1 MTKTIKNATVFFSS
15 MISSFSYAE
24 NSQWTSSTSHSEDQ
38 NIEKSVVQKL
48 TPAEWE
54 VIAYAIGDL
63 SQDKKDDIALLIQP
77 NNKKTGPKLL
87 IYFNKN
93 NSYQSRLSKQFDRWT
108 YEKENRGNAFDESSL
123 SIKNQVLNIR
133 FNDQPFYTNTY
144 NIAYT
149 YRFRQSLN
157 SFKLTGFDLS
167 SADKLS
173 GNTRE
178 LSVNLLTKKLK
189 EYTYNLFPDN
199 NIKPQ
204 TQWRSLKSVKSY
216 TLESMSFN
224 SPEYY
229 TTLEKQFK

>member
-1 MTKTIKNATVFFSS
+1 MIKTVLSFLILC
-15 MISSFSYAE
+15 ISASLSYAQNLQQPSNALQAKQQNNE
-24 NSQWTSSTSHSEDQ
+24 N
-38 NIEKSVVQKL
+38 SVVQKL
-48 TPAEWE
+48 MPEHWE
-54 VIAYAIGDL
+54 LISYAIGDL
-63 SQDKKDDIALLIQP
+63 NLDKKDDIALLIQP
-77 NNKKTGPKLL
+77 KNKKTGPKLV
-87 IYFNKN
+87 IYFYKN

-173 GNTRE
+173 GNTSE

-199 NIKPQ
+199 KIKPY